1 MNDFYYCL
9 YFLPPR
15 IHVGDS
21 YLCLSQLKDGKLKDS
36 DTVKIKLSG
45 DGARMTRVTNFIL
58 FSFTILQSVDDVLS
72 SKGKLYL
79 S

>member
-1 MNDFYYCL
+1 M
-9 YFLPPR
+9 PPR
-15 IHVGDS
+15 IHVDDS